1 MPSKSGIEL
10 LIPQACPVELIR
22 IGGNGDGAY
31 LVPNDLQGIDACFS
45 PGVNNFKHFEDEL
58 SLEHGIHCH
67 MCDFSSDVDRLQTPL
82 IDDFQTFDKK
92 WLDIDGAD
100 DSISLN
106 QWVSKYC
113 PSSACNLM
121 LQMDIEGA
129 EYRNLL
135 GADQSLL
142 DRFRIIVIELHGLE
156 TFRDGGEAT
165 EPILGLI
172 KKLSLNHVCVHA
184 HPNNCSTVHIDSMTG
199 MNIPSIIELTYLR
212 KDRLD
217 QIPHRYDPQIPHPL
231 DISRNVS
238 FLPPIHLNEFWLRKD
253 RSMASENKILS
264 DRLGFSES
272 IVEDL
277 SSTLR
282 RRTSKLCRVYKQSVN
297 NLASLYESR
306 GGLDLQQQRESSSFG
321 EELASGKKYCLSS
334 GFGNYPEAGEVHDS
348 QDFFFHTSVNEN
360 QSITVDLECTYRLG
374 YLIIVNR
381 KDSHQERAQ
390 ALFYVIHR
398 KETFSRKKAL
408 PLLIGNQFYNSD
420 ELRSITPLLGQKGR
434 FITIFSPLRTALHFS
449 ELKIYKHK
457 KISKTS

>member
-1 MPSKSGIEL
+1 MTSKSGLEL
-10 LIPQACPVELIR
+10 LIPQACPVQLIR
-22 IGGNGDGAY
+22 IGGSGDGAY
-31 LVPNDLQGIDACFS
+31 LVPNDLEGINACFS

-58 SLEHGIHCH
+58 SLTHGIHCH
-67 MCDFSSDVDRLQTPL
+67 MCDYSSDVDRLQTPL
-82 IDDFQTFDKK
+82 IDDFQTFEKK

-100 DSISLN
+100 ESISLN

-113 PSSACNLM
+113 PPSACNLM

-135 GADQSLL
+135 EADQSLL
-142 DRFRIIVIELHGLE
+142 DRFRIIVIELHYLE
-156 TFRDGGEAT
+156 AFRDGGEAT
-165 EPILGLI
+165 EPILELI
-172 KKLSLNHVCVHA
+172 KKLNLNHICVHA
-184 HPNNCSTVHIDSMTG
+184 HPNNCSAVHVDPKTG

-212 KDRLD
+212 RDRLD
-217 QIPHRYDPQIPHPL
+217 HAHRYAPQIPHPL

-238 FLPPIHLNEFWLRKD
+238 FLPPIHLNTFWLNEE
-253 RSMASENKILS
+253 RSLASENKILS
-264 DRLGFSES
+264 DRLEFSES

-277 SSTLR
+277 RSTLR
-282 RRTSKLCRVYKQSVN
+282 RTTSKLCRVYKQSVN
-297 NLASLYESR
+297 NLASLYESS
-306 GGLDLQQQRESSSFG
+306 GWVDLQQQREASSFG

-374 YLIIVNR
+374 HLVIVNR

-398 KETFSRKKAL
+398 KETFSRKNAL
-408 PLLIGNQFYNSD
+408 PLLIGKEFYNSD
-420 ELRSITPLLGQKGR
+420 ELHSITPLLGQKGR
-434 FITIFSPLRTALHFS
+434 FITIFSPLNTALHFS
-449 ELKIYKHK
+449 ELKVYKYK
-457 KISKTS
+457 KISKS